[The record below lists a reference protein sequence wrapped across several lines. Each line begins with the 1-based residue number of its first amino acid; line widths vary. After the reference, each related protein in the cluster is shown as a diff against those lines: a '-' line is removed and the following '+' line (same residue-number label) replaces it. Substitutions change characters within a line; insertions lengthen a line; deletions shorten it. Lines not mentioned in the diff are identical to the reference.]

1 MPQIGE
7 YAELG
12 AVTREMVDNQETEF
26 TNEVKARAEAN
37 GGKVKY
43 VDCTKVEH
51 EVEAKEVSSQKTVIK
66 GLQSKYPG
74 EMVDSH
80 LFPTQDKLFKA
91 LCVRFEVPPAA
102 RV

>member
-74 EMVDSH
+74 EREDRIVMTGQTIDV
-80 LFPTQDKLFKA
+80 A
-91 LCVRFEVPPAA
+91 CVRFEVPPAA

>member
-74 EMVDSH
+74 ERIVMTGQTIDV
-80 LFPTQDKLFKA
+80 A
-91 LCVRFEVPPAA
+91 CVRFEVPPAA

>member
-74 EMVDSH
+74 ERVDSH
-80 LFPTQDKLFKA
+80 D
-91 LCVRFEVPPAA
+91 RINY
-102 RV
+102 